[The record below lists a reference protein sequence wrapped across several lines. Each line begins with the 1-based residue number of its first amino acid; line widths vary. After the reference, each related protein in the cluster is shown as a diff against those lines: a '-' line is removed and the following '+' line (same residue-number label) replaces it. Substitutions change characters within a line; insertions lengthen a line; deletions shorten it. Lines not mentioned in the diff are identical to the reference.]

1 LEKNEKYI
9 LEGALIFYS
18 CLELNA
24 HFFYSQIGFNFLSRL
39 NPILNEALRFQDPE
53 IRIKILRIL
62 KNSIFDL
69 HSAFKKSPSDFDRKL
84 FLMESLCKEVA
95 DRRVLKLYPHL
106 AGFLLSYSGLTGLPE
121 NFPKIKELHSQKD
134 FICTMTELLSLVE
147 YKADLYPFRNL
158 FPSSL
163 KKLLEDENKSSKD
176 LLIELK
182 ITLCFGVKNT
192 FEQVFSS
199 NHKNLFEFLIDQTVQ
214 AFTYLNPTL
223 AQVDL
228 EPEIRSYL
236 LREGNKN
243 PTQLLSY
250 LSTLDAKPKQ
260 LKLMQD
266 SFIAMIREEPRPKL
280 TLNTSEHINN
290 IFSCSPESFEKWQKP
305 YEIVIEELFE
315 KKVDQERYRGYRAL
329 ISSDRSL
336 FFKCFEDFSSCLSS
350 EGFYSRLIGSIME
363 DPHHRLVLLLKPDGS
378 IFARKFI
385 RVGQR
390 KIRSNYPFNLN
401 VLFLEKTYSKG
412 TACESLERALNLLA
426 YRFSEEMQFE
436 LYTDGMC
443 EENSKTV
450 VINLGKAAPSAPDR
464 YSDASS
470 QGRYLSEVHMNPE
483 LQVLKAKPLT
493 PPF

>member
-1 LEKNEKYI
+1 MFQKIYFKLFLISLVSFASFYESHSLQAFSLGLLSRRFFRNQALKQQAVRVFSSSLPQEKFDSSRTQEFSNPKISEDSLQKNPFFKEIWFNGLNDKKNNYLNLKEKISKNKLEEAKHHLRQLKENLVTLEKNEKYI

-18 CLELNA
+18 SLELNA

-62 KNSIFDL
+62 KNSVFDL

-134 FICTMTELLSLVE
+134 FICTMTKLLSLVE

-163 KKLLEDENKSSKD
+163 KKLLEDENKSSKE
-176 LLIELK
+176 LVIELK

-228 EPEIRSYL
+228 EPEIQSYL
-236 LREGNKN
+236 L
-243 PTQLLSY
+243 TDV
-250 LSTLDAKPKQ
+250 TH
-260 LKLMQD
+260 
-266 SFIAMIREEPRPKL
+266 FV
-280 TLNTSEHINN
+280 
-290 IFSCSPESFEKWQKP
+290 F
-305 YEIVIEELFE
+305 
-315 KKVDQERYRGYRAL
+315 
-329 ISSDRSL
+329 
-336 FFKCFEDFSSCLSS
+336 
-350 EGFYSRLIGSIME
+350 
-363 DPHHRLVLLLKPDGS
+363 LV
-378 IFARKFI
+378 
-385 RVGQR
+385 
-390 KIRSNYPFNLN
+390 
-401 VLFLEKTYSKG
+401 
-412 TACESLERALNLLA
+412 
-426 YRFSEEMQFE
+426 
-436 LYTDGMC
+436 
-443 EENSKTV
+443 
-450 VINLGKAAPSAPDR
+450 
-464 YSDASS
+464 
-470 QGRYLSEVHMNPE
+470 
-483 LQVLKAKPLT
+483 
-493 PPF
+493 